1 MDNDRLL
8 SGEISKEDL
17 NLDISLRPTV
27 IRDFVGQAR
36 IKDQLKI
43 FIQAAKERNE
53 ALDHVLFSG
62 PPGLGKTTLAH
73 IIAQEMNSKIH
84 VTSGPA
90 IEKAGDLAGI
100 FTNLEAGDILF
111 IDEIH
116 RLNRIIEEY
125 LYPAMEDFVIDII
138 IDKGPNA
145 RSIRLDLAKFT
156 LVGATTRSGL
166 LTAPLRSR
174 FGMNFRLDHY
184 AQEELVTI
192 LHRSAKIL
200 DVDLDPEGASE
211 IAKRSRG
218 TPRVANSLL
227 RRVRDYAQVKAN
239 NVIDKKVADQ
249 ALIMLEVDDCG
260 LDDMDKRLLSA
271 LISKFN
277 GGPVGLTTLAMS
289 LSEEPDTVEEV
300 YEPYLI
306 QQGFIQRTPQGR
318 KATIKAYEHL
328 KIKPSESL
336 ELF

>member
-145 RSIRLDLAKFT
+145 RSIRLDLARFT

-184 AQEELVTI
+184 AQSELVTI

-239 NVIDKKVADQ
+239 NVIDKKIADQ

-271 LISKFN
+271 LIAKFN

-336 ELF
+336 GLF